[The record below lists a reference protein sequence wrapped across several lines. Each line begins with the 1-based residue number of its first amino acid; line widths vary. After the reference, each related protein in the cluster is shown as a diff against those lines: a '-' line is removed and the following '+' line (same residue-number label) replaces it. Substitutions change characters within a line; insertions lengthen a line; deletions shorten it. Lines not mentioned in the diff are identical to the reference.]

1 MVLKN
6 KAFLV
11 FSFFVIMF
19 QTVVSQT
26 TFYDVNT
33 IQKIEITFSQPDWDY
48 QLDTAKVGSEGY
60 IMASSVSIN
69 GILFDSVGVKYKGN
83 SSYDST
89 KIKNPLHIELDAY
102 KNQSYQGIKD
112 VKLSNC
118 YSDPSMIREVLAY
131 KILENYMDCPRA
143 NFAQVYINGNYI
155 GLYSNDESI
164 NKTFLST
171 HFSSSNNTF
180 IKCNPIVN
188 PGPTTKS
195 NLKYISTDSSQYFN
209 FYEIKSTNGWN
220 DLVKLCDT
228 VTNYPSAI
236 GITVDIDR
244 ALWML
249 AFNNVLVNLDSYSG
263 AFCQNYY
270 LYKDATQR
278 YTPIVWDLNMAFGAL
293 PFVGSGLS
301 SLGSLTVT
309 NMQQLPTTI
318 HNTDNYWPLI
328 KNIMSDA
335 TYQRMYIAHVKT
347 ITNEFFVNNLY
358 QTLATQLQAV
368 VDTAVQSDVN
378 KFYTYTQFQDGL
390 TGDVTSS
397 YTIPGIA
404 NLMNPRVSYLQSTTN
419 FTNTAPVISTIQL
432 NDSTPLIGST
442 VVITANVINS
452 NTNAVYLGYRFND
465 NEKFTRI
472 LMYDDGLHD
481 DGGAGDN
488 VYGISISMNFLQF
501 QYYIYA
507 ENNNVG
513 SFSPERAEHE
523 FYNLNASIS
532 VTTPGQVVIN
542 EFVAV
547 NQTGIQDEAGQRED
561 WIELYNNTSIAMDLF
576 GLFLSDSYTN
586 LTKFAFPQ
594 NTIIQPNGYLL
605 IWADEDPSTTDYLHA
620 NFKLS
625 STGEQIVISNIAGEI
640 LDSISFGVQQAD
652 QSMGRCS
659 NGTGSFTIYSTP
671 TPEEANCVISVEEYD
686 IVAGARIYPNPATN
700 YVIVDFK
707 QNDKQNQIKIIDVT
721 GNVIYENVTGK
732 NHEFIDV
739 SNLSSGLYFISI
751 NHSNTQK
758 LQIVK

>member
-1 MVLKN
+1 MSLKSRVFLTLLFLILMCQNVL
-6 KAFLV
+6 
-11 FSFFVIMF
+11 
-19 QTVVSQT
+19 SQT
-26 TFYDVNT
+26 TFYDLNT
-33 IQKIEITFSQPDWDY
+33 IQKIEISFTQPDWDY
-48 QLDTAKVGSEGY
+48 QMDTSKTGSEGY
-60 IMASSVSIN
+60 TMASSVLIN
-69 GILFDSVGVKYKGN
+69 GVLFDSVGVKYKGN

-89 KIKNPLHIELDAY
+89 RIKNPLHIELDAY
-102 KNQSYQGIKD
+102 KNQSYQGFKD

-131 KILENYMDCPRA
+131 KILENYMDCPKA

-164 NKTFLST
+164 NKTFLSS

-209 FYEIKSTNGWN
+209 FYEIKSTSGWN
-220 DLVKLCDT
+220 DLVGLCDT

-236 GITVDIDR
+236 GLTVDIDR
-244 ALWML
+244 AIWML

-270 LYKDATQR
+270 MYKDATQR
-278 YTPIVWDLNMAFGAL
+278 YNPIIWDLNMAFGGL
-293 PFVGSGLS
+293 PFLGSGFS

-318 HNTDNYWPLI
+318 HNTDTYWPLI
-328 KNIMSDA
+328 KNIMSDS
-335 TYQRMYIAHVKT
+335 TYKRMYIAHIKT
-347 ITNEFFVNNLY
+347 ITNEFFANNLY
-358 QTLATQLQAV
+358 QTLASQLQTII
-368 VDTAVQSDVN
+368 DTAVQSDVN
-378 KFYTYTQFQDGL
+378 KFYSYTQFQDGL
-390 TGDVTSS
+390 TGNVTSS

-404 NLMNPRVSYLQSTTN
+404 NLMTPRVTYLQSTTD
-419 FTNTAPVISTIQL
+419 FTNTAPTITNVL
-432 NDSTPLIGST
+432 PSNTSPNYGST
-442 VVITANVINS
+442 VTVTANVIN
-452 NTNAVYLGYRFND
+452 TNNVYLGYRFSD
-465 NEKFTRI
+465 TQKFTRI
-472 LMYDDGLHD
+472 LMYDDGLHN
-481 DGGAGDN
+481 DGVAGDN
-488 VYGISISMNFLQF
+488 IYGESFLMNSLQA
-501 QYYIYA
+501 QYYIYT

-513 SFSPERAEHE
+513 MFSPERAEYE
-523 FYNLNASIS
+523 FYTLNASIS
-532 VTTPGQVVIN
+532 ITNLGQVVIN

-561 WIELYNNTSIAMDLF
+561 WIELYNNTSVAMDLF

-594 NTIIQPNGYLL
+594 NTIIQPNSYLL
-605 IWADEDPSTTDYLHA
+605 IWADEDASTSNYLHA

-625 STGEQIVISNIAGEI
+625 AAGEQLVISNIVGEI
-640 LDSISFGVQQAD
+640 LDSVSFGVQQTD

-659 NGTGSFTIYSTP
+659 NGTGPFAVYTIP
-671 TPEEANCVISVEEYD
+671 TPEEVNCVISVEELSTTD
-686 IVAGARIYPNPATN
+686 HIVIYPNPASN

-707 QNDKQNQIKIIDVT
+707 QNIQINQIKIIDT
-721 GNVIYENVTGK
+721 LGNVVYEIATGK

-739 SNLSSGLYFISI
+739 SKFSSGLYFISVNNSSI
-751 NHSNTQK
+751 QK